1 MKIKTSI
8 LMALIL
14 SVCATGA
21 MAQMRQRKTDSTEP
35 CQYTVLQN
43 LVRDARDHER
53 VFELIKAGVSM
64 DDPTITCG
72 GSLLQLAIR
81 RGNPSIVNGILTQ
94 DKARANKPVSTV
106 GFNMPGVPE
115 KIPAVLFAAY
125 YAPSEVVFN
134 VLVDAGAD
142 VSVRDSQGRDI
153 LWYLARN
160 PVLRRTQTEANIQA
174 TLQNKL
180 LEQARQN
187 ATATP
192 ITPLPVVPDNT
203 PKELS
208 QPNLAE
214 STLATP

>member
-8 LMALIL
+8 LTAFML
-14 SVCATGA
+14 SVLATGA
-21 MAQMRQRKTDSTEP
+21 VAQMQQRKMSLTEP
-35 CQYTVLQN
+35 CQYTVLQT

-53 VFELIKAGVSM
+53 IFELIKAGVSM

-94 DKARANKPVSTV
+94 DKSRANKLVATTE
-106 GFNMPGVPE
+106 FNMPGVPE

-142 VSVRDSQGRDI
+142 VTVRDSQGHDI

-160 PVLRRTQTEANIQA
+160 PVLRHTKTEDAVQA
-174 TLQNKL
+174 RLQNKL
-180 LEQARQN
+180 LEQARQK

-192 ITPLPVVPDNT
+192 ISSLPVVPDNT

-208 QPNLAE
+208 KPDLAG
-214 STLATP
+214 STLAVP